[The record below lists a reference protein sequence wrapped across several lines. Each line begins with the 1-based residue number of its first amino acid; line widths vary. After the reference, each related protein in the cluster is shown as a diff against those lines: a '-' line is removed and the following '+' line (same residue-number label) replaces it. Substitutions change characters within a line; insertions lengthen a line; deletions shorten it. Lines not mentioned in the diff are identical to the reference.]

1 MDLPALIQ
9 QYGNAMV
16 FVGTFLE
23 GETALILGGYAA
35 HQGYL
40 ALPAVIGAA
49 FAGALLGD
57 LLCFFLGRYW
67 GDQLL
72 ARAPH
77 LHARADN
84 FRALLQRHHV
94 TLILSLRFLYG
105 LRTAGAIAIGMSGIR
120 PWRFT
125 LLVVI
130 SAVAWSISMGLAG
143 YLLGSM
149 ITRVLADVH
158 LYGPWAAA
166 AVVLLAV
173 AVWLVCRRL
182 AAARGGKDDR
192 VR

>member
-16 FVGTFLE
+16 FAGTFLE

-35 HQGYL
+35 HKGYL

-84 FRALLQRHHV
+84 FRALLHRHHV
-94 TLILSLRFLYG
+94 MLILGLRFLYG
-105 LRTAGAIAIGMSGIR
+105 LRTAGALAIGMSGI
-120 PWRFT
+120 PPVRFL
-125 LLVVI
+125 LLVLV
-130 SAVAWSISMGLAG
+130 SAAAWSIGVGFAG

-149 ITRVLADVH
+149 VTRVLADIR

-166 AVVLLAV
+166 AMVLLAV
-173 AVWLVCRRL
+173 TVWLVHWRL
-182 AAARGGKDDR
+182 AAARAGKSER
-192 VR
+192 VP